1 MPEVC
6 GNIKTVLSNPAKIL
20 LAYMR
25 CSGISD
31 AKQLAT
37 DLDIPIR
44 TIQRLKLECATSA
57 NDAISGADET
67 AKDAK
72 CAINGVEETPIAPDM
87 ALPETALACVSNTT
101 RATNEL
107 PSEVSSYIEVSYPL
121 APMPIVK
128 PKRLRSQGS
137 RLPDDFE
144 LPEDW
149 RQWAKVNCFASDAQI
164 DTEAANFADY
174 WIAKPS
180 QATSLDWKRTWQKW
194 ARKSFSPAGN
204 RRPQSTG
211 TYGPSP
217 EKHQVE
223 GISAMIARLKSEG
236 AIQ

>member
-1 MPEVC
+1 M
-6 GNIKTVLSNPAKIL
+6 TMSNPAKIL

-57 NDAISGADET
+57 NDAISGA
-67 AKDAK
+67 ANDAK
-72 CAINGVEETPIAPDM
+72 CAISGGSKAPIAPDM
-87 ALPETALACVSNTT
+87 ALARDLHSCAG
-101 RATNEL
+101 ATNEL

-137 RLPDDFE
+137 RLPNDFE

-149 RQWAKVNCFASDAQI
+149 RQWAKVNCLASDAQI

-211 TYGPSP
+211 TYGTSP